1 MNKLSWVNAPDL
13 PTLKKDPEWNTAL
26 KGIEVF
32 QTILLGNLEPAT
44 EAYFVADAGRFQM
57 VLHWVIKKKWLSKH
71 KIPFMRSVGKLY
83 EPEGDLWYW
92 ILELC
97 IQCHAT
103 KFGNFYRN
111 ASHWYSGLFWEV
123 KLPNIEYCISHSQ
136 KQETTTH
143 PNGMTEY
150 RKNHQQTVGFLRKL
164 ENPFN
169 VAIEPHHYRLMQAS
183 IEMTETSDRFREQY
197 WYKFLAAY
205 SKWIEAL
212 KKFNFISVKNY
223 RGVERLVAQEG
234 RGKFKKTL
242 PSATNL
248 QAQSNPNII
257 LSAKNSPDKGSSF

>member
-1 MNKLSWVNAPDL
+1 MNKLLWVNAPDL
-13 PTLKKDPEWNTAL
+13 PTLKKDLEWNTAL
-26 KGIEVF
+26 KGIELF
-32 QTILLGNLEPAT
+32 QTISLDNFEPAI

-71 KIPFMRSVGKLY
+71 KIPFMRSVGQLY

-103 KFGNFYRN
+103 KFGNSYRN
-111 ASHWYSGLFWEV
+111 SSHWYSCLFWEI
-123 KLPNIEYCISHSQ
+123 KLPNIEYCLSRTQ
-136 KQETTTH
+136 KQETTTYAD
-143 PNGMTEY
+143 GMTKY
-150 RKNHQQTVGFLRKL
+150 RKNHQQIVGFLRKL
-164 ENPFN
+164 ENHFN

-183 IEMTETSDRFREQY
+183 IEMADTSDRFRKQY

-212 KKFNFISVKNY
+212 KKFNFISVENH
-223 RGVERLVAQEG
+223 RGDERLVAQVG

-242 PSATNL
+242 PSPTNL
-248 QAQSNPNII
+248 QTQTNSNII
-257 LSAKNSPDKGSSF
+257 PSAQNPPGKGSSL